1 MKHVVI
7 LGVNK
12 DIVDLL
18 VRLISNYPEF
28 DAVGYLHIHEVLD
41 PEISMDILLLSSGI
55 SSADE
60 AIVRAAVRIPVIQHF
75 GGGSGLLRAELQP
88 FLF

>member
-7 LGVNK
+7 LGGNK

-18 VRLISNYPEF
+18 VRLIANYPEF
-28 DAVGYLHIHEVLD
+28 SASGYQDAQEVLA
-41 PEISMDILLLSSGI
+41 PGISMDVLLLSSGV
-55 SSADE
+55 SPADE
-60 AIVRAAVRIPVIQHF
+60 LLVRAAVQVPIIQHF

-88 FLF
+88 FL

>member
-7 LGVNK
+7 FGGNK

-18 VRLISNYPEF
+18 VRLIANYPEF
-28 DAVGYLHIHEVLD
+28 TASGFQDAQEVLA
-41 PEISMDILLLSSGI
+41 PGIPMDVLLLSSGV
-55 SSADE
+55 SPADE
-60 AIVRAAVRIPVIQHF
+60 ALVRDAVSVPIIQHF

-88 FLF
+88 CL